1 MPSFRLRAA
10 RALGFLCNLHKHTAT
25 IEAKLRS
32 VAAGIP
38 CACKPLTYKHRRRN
52 AMTPSG
58 LIVNEVLRVQDPNAK
73 RLGLD
78 RMDEDKLILEFARWA
93 EGQLKKWLDYAK
105 GALLFVMVREEPE
118 SGMFYIYDRARQT
131 FFMVDPAE
139 VDRYGGYRLEEFEQM
154 AQVFGLKALAQN
166 PQMLAETH

>member
-1 MPSFRLRAA
+1 
-10 RALGFLCNLHKHTAT
+10 
-25 IEAKLRS
+25 
-32 VAAGIP
+32 
-38 CACKPLTYKHRRRN
+38 
-52 AMTPSG
+52 MTPSG
-58 LIVNEVLRVQDPNAK
+58 LIVNEVLRIQDPNAR

-78 RMDEDKLILEFARWA
+78 RLDEDKLILEFARWA

-105 GALLFVMVREEPE
+105 GALLFVMVPEEPE

-131 FFMVDPAE
+131 FFMVDPAD

-166 PQMLAETH
+166 PQMLAETHSDDF